1 MITSVFDGEDRQTYY
16 TNSSNI
22 GSASG
27 CVFLDAFTKSLE
39 EDNSDAVTV
48 GSARS
53 VIALNAYTSSGEAV
67 AFTID
72 SSDYINDS
80 ADPRADKY
88 FDDAENVL
96 NALKS
101 EYAKIKEMGFTDVEI
116 SDTEFAEISQV
127 FARVSAF
134 SHYND
139 QDYYGE
145 NNLGRYELSTGMV
158 VDMVHQEFV
167 VSSDYSEQNGG
178 VIPANWT
185 DTNPISSLP
194 GFEDFSSGG
203 FDKVIALPD
212 GSDIDDPSDGDA
224 ADGATGDTDDTSGT
238 DGTGSTDGSD
248 DADNDDS
255 DGIDSKYHIEDDEV
269 IKALFKLL
277 TENTETVGYGS
288 AAETDFK
295 DLVIDF
301 NQELGTK
308 DTIADA
314 KEYFD
319 SALPY
324 IAELANLLEEPETA
338 IKIFKSVNVIFDAEF
353 TNDNYSVVDSGNDSI
368 NTELYNMRGQIDYY
382 LKKMEALK
390 DEMDAYNEEHP
401 LDAGSTE
408 SDPVWDAKIER
419 MHSLIDAFF
428 GDYGPVGA
436 ESFIESKLEEPA
448 DDGDDS
454 SDVSGPEEG
463 LVGDIYAV
471 ITKYPNGIPLDSDG
485 QAGVLTA
492 VNDFRNTV
500 YELMSSGYSGSD
512 LKEEFD
518 VALPYLN
525 KAFTLINDTEAVE
538 DYLNI
543 VYETFAKA
551 FLEDNGSIPESYD
564 EDFANEISQQ
574 RGKMKQAIS
583 SMEYYNSRID
593 EAMASGQPDSVISGY
608 TAKIDEALDN
618 FIAATG
624 VESYQTALNRY
635 LQEQSD
641 TAE

>member
-1 MITSVFDGEDRQTYY
+1 MITSIVDGEDRQTYY

-39 EDNSDAVTV
+39 EDSADSVTV

-101 EYAKIKEMGFTDVEI
+101 EYAKIKDMGFTDVEI
-116 SDTEFAEISQV
+116 TDAELAEISQV
-127 FARVSAF
+127 FARVSSF
-134 SHYND
+134 SHYNQ

-145 NNLGRYELSTGMV
+145 NNLGRYELSSGMV

-167 VSSDYSEQNGG
+167 ISSEYSEQTGG
-178 VIPANWT
+178 AIPANWT

-212 GSDIDDPSDGDA
+212 GSDVD
-224 ADGATGDTDDTSGT
+224 DTDDT
-238 DGTGSTDGSD
+238 TGDADDTSGSD
-248 DADNDDS
+248 DTDATDSTGSGDDG
-255 DGIDSKYHIEDDEV
+255 DGIDSKYHIEDDAV

-308 DTIADA
+308 ETVAEA

-408 SDPVWDAKIER
+408 SDPLWDAKIER
-419 MHSLIDAFF
+419 MHGLIDAFF

-436 ESFIESKLEEPA
+436 ESFIESKLDEPV
-448 DDGDDS
+448 DDGSDDGGEI
-454 SDVSGPEEG
+454 SGPEEG
-463 LVGDIYAV
+463 LVGDIYA
-471 ITKYPNGIPLDSDG
+471 IINKYPDGIPLDSEG
-485 QAGVLTA
+485 QKGVLTA

-500 YELMSSGYSGSD
+500 YELMNSGYKDSD
-512 LKEEFD
+512 LKDEFD

-525 KAFTLINDTEAVE
+525 KAFTLINDTAAVE

-551 FLEDNGSIPESYD
+551 FLEDNGSIPEDYD

-593 EAMASGQPDSVISGY
+593 AAIAAGQPSSVIDSY
-608 TAKIDEALDN
+608 EVKIDEALNN
-618 FIAATG
+618 FITATG

-635 LQEQSD
+635 LQEHSD
-641 TAE
+641 TSE